1 MGAWGFHDV
10 EVLVEAPLLVPRPET
25 EELVDLVAAWWGSD
39 GPARFADAGCGTGCL
54 GLALLNALPA
64 GSSCVA
70 VDVSPK
76 AVAVSTAN
84 AARLGYFF
92 CLAVGTCYVGARRAD
107 LGEVSPVGGQQ
118 AVLAPV
124 FASFTLGGLYL
135 LIKNTELDPATVYR
149 GVACVFALLSG
160 VELLQPL
167 FGLLASG
174 EPLRPVSAPPL
185 NSRREE
191 AVMRAGAAP
200 ALATAAALVVLYLQ
214 GPISTG
220 GTLTLPTFAF
230 VNNYLAWSITTV
242 TLGVVS
248 LESFAAGAILLIGLF
263 CYDAFFVFQS
273 DVMITAA

>member
-1 MGAWGFHDV
+1 MR
-10 EVLVEAPLLVPRPET
+10 LLTLCCTLLVASALHVVLGPPAGARAPPCKLLVRSPRAPPPPPAT
-25 EELVDLVAAWWGSD
+25 PATSVLRRDLLPYSALVALGGLPLVDWHGDMGS
-39 GPARFADAGCGTGCL
+39 
-54 GLALLNALPA
+54 
-64 GSSCVA
+64 
-70 VDVSPK
+70 
-76 AVAVSTAN
+76 AN